1 MSSFVEDISMD
12 SVKKLEIRYPSL
24 RRNPI
29 SFENALDAWN
39 ELLDEYN
46 LYSSCETLVIETD
59 FICDLPSNVK
69 KFTKLKE
76 ISVEG
81 ARFWDMN
88 PKNFPDT
95 IEHIALDELS
105 NLNQSFLGALK
116 TRLPRLQ
123 TLTIADHL
131 IQVDFYEAKL
141 GRKSAHEADDLLPFI
156 PSLRC
161 INVVAYSIPSVD
173 DWCDTCVEYIKNHPF
188 FANYTET
195 INGIDCA
202 PRGRQAIMVSI
213 RLH

>member
-88 PKNFPDT
+88 PNNLPDT
-95 IEHIALDELS
+95 IEHIILVELS
-105 NLNQSFLGALK
+105 NLNLSFLGPFE

-131 IQVDFYEAKL
+131 INVNFFDAEL
-141 GRKSAHEADDLLPFI
+141 GLEPDYEADDALPFI
-156 PSLRC
+156 SSLRC
-161 INVVAYSIPSVD
+161 INVVTYSTPSVHL
-173 DWCDTCVEYIKNHPF
+173 EYIKKHPF